1 MNTIVSRSPAICAA
15 PYPSGSHTARASRL
29 VPLRVRY
36 VTVIVP
42 VICGWIE
49 QW

>member
-1 MNTIVSRSPAICAA
+1 MNTIVSRSPAMCAA
-15 PYPSGSHTARASRL
+15 PYPSGSRTGSSR
-29 VPLRVRY
+29 VCPLPVRY
-36 VTVIVP
+36 VTMIVP